1 MRRQRRVMKVFYDL
15 RYAADH
21 FPGIGTHAYCL
32 LEALLDLPGEERYQ
46 VLWNPSL
53 KQTRFDLRAI
63 RSHPRVEWIERP
75 FKPVNPLSVI
85 QVGSLLRQLKPDV
98 YLSPFY
104 FLPAMAGCPCVLT
117 LHDVWPLRLPGGLP
131 FLRRMLYQL
140 VLARAARARLIITSS
155 AFSKREIHELSAMH
169 GDMVR
174 VVHLGVPPTRGRI
187 EARKPASLPR
197 DPFALIVGVNKPHKN
212 LPMLAKAWALLGATP
227 PLRLVSAGPTDTRHP
242 RLQELCEQ
250 AGARDVT
257 VLGRVDEDELE
268 YLYKHATVLLFP
280 TLYEGFGFPL
290 VEAFEH
296 GVAVIASDI
305 PTLREIGDG
314 VARFCDP
321 TQPQA
326 WADAI
331 TEVARNNQLR
341 ADMQDA
347 GLKRAQTLTYAHTAA
362 HTLDVLHEAC
372 KPDVDPS

>member
-1 MRRQRRVMKVFYDL
+1 MKVFYDL

-32 LEALLDLPGEERYQ
+32 LEALLDLPGEDRYQ
-46 VLWNPSL
+46 VLWNPVL
-53 KQTRFDLRAI
+53 HQTRFDLRRI
-63 RSHPRVEWIERP
+63 QNHPRVDWLERP
-75 FKPVNPLSVI
+75 FKPVNPLSVL
-85 QVGSLLRQLKPDV
+85 QLGALLRRSKPDV

-104 FLPAMAGCPCVLT
+104 FLPVMAGCPCVLT

-131 FLRRMLYQL
+131 FARRMLYQL
-140 VLARAARARLIITSS
+140 VLARAARARMIITSS
-155 AFSKREIHELSAMH
+155 AFSKREIQELSAMH

-212 LPMLAKAWALLGATP
+212 LPMLAKAWALLGANP
-227 PLRLVSAGPTDTRHP
+227 PLRLVSAGPTDPRHP

-250 AGARDVT
+250 TGARDVT
-257 VLGRVDEDELE
+257 VLGRVEEDELE

-331 TEVARNNQLR
+331 LEVARDNQLR

-347 GLKRAQTLTYAHTAA
+347 GLKRAQSLTYAHTAA
-362 HTLDVLHEAC
+362 QTLEVLHDAC
-372 KPDVDPS
+372 KSDVDPS